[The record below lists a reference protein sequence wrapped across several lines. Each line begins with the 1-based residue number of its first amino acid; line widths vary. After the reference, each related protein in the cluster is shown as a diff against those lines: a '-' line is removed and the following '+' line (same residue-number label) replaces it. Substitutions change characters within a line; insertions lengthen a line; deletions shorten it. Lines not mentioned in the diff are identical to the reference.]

1 MTGKIGDGVGAD
13 VAGRDVDA
21 VPAPPGWVATL
32 RRAARWMELRSFGLT
47 PEHFTL
53 AEGLRAALAVAV
65 PLALVLASGRYQYG
79 WAIFGAYWSCLCDT
93 PGPHRLRR
101 ALLALFVILGT
112 PVAFLGS
119 WLASFGTVAALVAAP
134 LIVVLSALLPVRLAH
149 AGLLSALVGGVGVVA
164 VGFPHPAAQAG
175 ELALSFMAGS
185 CWAYLLVNVLWRVD
199 AWRPAR
205 QMSVAVFTRLGD
217 MLADMVATGDGP
229 HRDGAW
235 HPAHSEHRR
244 AVRFALERLRALIAR
259 YEREP
264 EADLRPFLLL
274 QEAAEQLFSAA
285 IALEHDFILR
295 EGPARE
301 RMAAADAMLEA
312 VLACRATVAEGPRG
326 GDILAR
332 QVDAL
337 GQLRATLPEGLAAGC
352 LLATQQAV
360 GLVAAAQTGAA
371 VASLLPPVVGDGRIR
386 WQDALK
392 QGVRQAAAVVVVLY
406 VAIVFQ
412 FGYPY
417 WATMAVVMVMQGAAR
432 VAWTRGL
439 ERIFGSLLGGLAAL
453 CLLLVSDAPP
463 TLAGVAV
470 LLAGVSIALRSVNYA
485 VFVVFLTMLFIIV
498 TELVQPGAGI
508 GSARILDNTVGSLTA
523 VLAVLLLWPDFG
535 PPVTRLIADGLN
547 TNRAY
552 IDAVR
557 AGRDEGTIA
566 AARRAAGLS
575 SIAAEVALHALGGL
589 LRRWQRLSHEDAA
602 ALRELRMLAGEA
614 AAAWHRR
621 LAAGDRQDA

>member
-1 MTGKIGDGVGAD
+1 MTGKIGDR
-13 VAGRDVDA
+13 AGPHGQA
-21 VPAPPGWVATL
+21 APAQPGWVAVL

-53 AEGLRAALAVAV
+53 AEGLRAAFAVAV

-79 WAIFGAYWSCLCDT
+79 WAIFGAYWTCLCDT

-112 PVAFLGS
+112 PVAFMGS
-119 WLASFGTVAALVAAP
+119 WLASFGTVAALVTAP

-164 VGFPHPAAQAG
+164 VGFPHPAGQAG

-185 CWAYLLVNVLWRVD
+185 FWAYLLVNVLWRVD
-199 AWRPAR
+199 AWRPTR
-205 QMSVAVFTRLGD
+205 QLSDAVFARLAD

-229 HRDGAW
+229 HRDAAW

-259 YEREP
+259 YEGEP

-295 EGPARE
+295 EGPAWE

-312 VLACRATVAEGPRG
+312 VLACRAAVAEGPRV
-326 GDILAR
+326 GDILVLPTDALR
-332 QVDAL
+332 QV
-337 GQLRATLPEGLAAGC
+337 RADLPEGLAAGC

-360 GLVAAAQTGAA
+360 GLVAAAQSGAA
-371 VASLLPPVVGDGRIR
+371 VASVLTPVVGDGRIR

-417 WATMAVVMVMQGAAR
+417 WATLAVVMVMQGAAR

-453 CLLLVSDAPP
+453 CLLLVSDTPT
-463 TLAGVAV
+463 TLASVAV

-535 PPVTRLIADGLN
+535 PPVTRLIEDGLK

-566 AARRAAGLS
+566 AARRAAGLA

-589 LRRWQRLSHEDAA
+589 LRRWQRLSHADAA

-621 LAAGDRQDA
+621 LALGSRHDA